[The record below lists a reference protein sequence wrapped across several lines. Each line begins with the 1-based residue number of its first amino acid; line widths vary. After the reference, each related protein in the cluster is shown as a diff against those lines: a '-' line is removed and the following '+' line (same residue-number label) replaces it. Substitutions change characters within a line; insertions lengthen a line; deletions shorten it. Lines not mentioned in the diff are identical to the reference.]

1 MRNSFFNK
9 GISTP
14 GLIIAILLLIVV
26 FIGGYFAWQYFN
38 KPSIKNVSVTKIP
51 IESLSPTEAQKTY
64 LTTKKLATI
73 CEGCKLNEA
82 ILSPDGQH
90 FAYTVI
96 KSNGKWSVFLDGK
109 KVKEYNTPPS
119 PHIYSLTFSPDSK
132 HFAYIAKRD
141 EKYFVVLDGKE
152 EREYDLINP
161 FSLTFSPNS
170 KHLAYAAK
178 RNGQFFVVLDGKE
191 GERYDTIGSLTFSP
205 NSKHLAYAAKRNGD
219 YFVVIDGKEEK
230 YEWIDSFSL
239 IFSPDS
245 KRFAYVVGRNDQYFV
260 VLDGKEGEK
269 YDEVFQLTFS
279 PDSKHLAYIAERE
292 NRYFFVLDGKEGEKY
307 DTIFGQPRFT
317 QDSQY
322 IYYAALKGNEI
333 WRIIQK
339 VK

>member
-1 MRNSFFNK
+1 MRNSFFDK

-90 FAYTVI
+90 FAYAVI

-119 PHIYSLTFSPDSK
+119 PYIYSLTFSPDSK
-132 HFAYIAKRD
+132 HLAYIAKRD

-161 FSLTFSPNS
+161 F
-170 KHLAYAAK
+170 
-178 RNGQFFVVLDGKE
+178 
-191 GERYDTIGSLTFSP
+191 SLTFSP

-333 WRIIQK
+333 WRIAQK
-339 VK
+339 MK